1 MEHERRSTL
10 QKITGRLKL
19 IEPLVYRRRVP
30 LGAFRY
36 FEHAGPEEADA
47 VASDVD
53 DSLWPVVE
61 PGTYWGQWNAS
72 FTLRSRFG
80 VPQDW
85 DDAGPV
91 GVVLNLGEIHNWDF
105 CHPEALV
112 YVDGRAVAGC
122 DKYHRLIVLP
132 ADCCDGE
139 EHVLALHGYTGRW
152 GCFEDPP
159 AARLLMERCDIVQ
172 VDSATQALIATVRV
186 ALGAA
191 EVLDDNQPAKGRILN
206 ALDEAFKVLDT
217 REPLGEP
224 FYESVPG
231 ARAVLDAE
239 LRRAGPSLDVNVTA
253 VGHSHIDVAW
263 LWPLA
268 QTRRKC
274 GRSFHTVLA
283 LMEEFERYRFT
294 QSQPQLY
301 DYVRQDY
308 PELFE
313 RIKERAAEGRWELTG
328 GMWVEADCN
337 ISGPESLARQFL
349 LGRTF
354 FAEHFGAEAETPIL
368 WLPDVFGYPY
378 CLPQLIEQAGLS
390 YFYTTKLS
398 WNQYNRFPYDS
409 FWWQG
414 IDGTKVLTH
423 LGTTPEAG
431 RDKGVTY
438 NGTVVPEEIHKSW
451 TNFQQ
456 KETHNDLMTA
466 FGYGD
471 GGGGPTREML
481 ENIREMADFPGLPRT
496 KHGRAIDFFRKLE
509 QSAGD
514 KLPTWN
520 GELYLEY
527 HRGTYTTQS
536 RNKRAN
542 RKSEFMLHDAEWLAG
557 VAGVLDER
565 FQYPHAELRQ
575 AWQLV
580 CLNQFHDIIP
590 GSSIGAVYSESLQQY
605 ERIGRIA
612 EEVKARA
619 LSCIAGAAG
628 GRIILA
634 NPIAFGRSEPVL
646 WNGSLAAGE
655 SLCGPDGRDLPTQ
668 PIEAGTLV
676 DAGALEPLSITP
688 LTIETANSQTEPG
701 RMGFSPCS
709 PEGPT
714 SPSAWAEAHPTQL
727 ENGLLRVE
735 FNADGDIVRIYDKEC
750 DRDVLSDGAV
760 ANQFQAFEDRPVN
773 WDAWDVDVFYD
784 DKMWTSEPA
793 RSVRVVEE
801 GPLRAAIEIKRKILS
816 SEYTQYIRLAR
827 DSRRLDV
834 ETQID
839 WQERHILLKAAF
851 PVAIHANEATH
862 EIQWGHVHRPTHR
875 NTSWDW
881 ARFEQCAQKWVDLSE
896 GNYGVSLLN
905 DCKYGH
911 DVRDNVIRI
920 TLLRSPTMPDPT
932 ADRGQHTFTYSLL
945 PHAGRWGRETIA
957 AAYALND
964 PVIVFE
970 PASPGPRRVQIE
982 PLVHVDSENM
992 VIETVKQAED
1002 GNGIIVRMYESM
1014 RQRGNVIVRTG
1025 FKLREA
1031 YKTDLLERTT
1041 EPLEI
1046 AENRV
1051 TLYTRPHEI
1060 MTLRLV
1066 PA

>member
-1 MEHERRSTL
+1 MEHERRLTL

-19 IEPLVYRRRVP
+19 IEPLVYRRRAP

-36 FEHAGPEEADA
+36 FEHAGPEEAGA
-47 VASDVD
+47 VAPDVD
-53 DSLWPVVE
+53 DSTWPAVE
-61 PGTYWGQWNAS
+61 PGTYWGKWNAS
-72 FTLRSRFG
+72 FTLRGRFR
-80 VPQDW
+80 VPRDW
-85 DDAGPV
+85 NDAECV

-112 YVDGRAVAGC
+112 YVDGRAIAAC
-122 DKYHRLIVLP
+122 DKYHRLIYLP
-132 ADCCDGE
+132 ADCCDAG

-152 GCFEDPP
+152 GCFDDPP
-159 AARLLMERCDIVQ
+159 AAKLLMERCDIVQ
-172 VDSATQALIATVRV
+172 VDTATQAFIATLRV

-206 ALDEAFKVLDT
+206 ALDEAFKALDT

-224 FYESVPG
+224 FYESVPE
-231 ARAVLDAE
+231 ARAVLEAE

-301 DYVRQDY
+301 DYVRRDS

-313 RIKERAAEGRWELTG
+313 RIKQKVAQGRWELTG

-349 LGRTF
+349 LGRGF
-354 FAEHFGAEAETPIL
+354 FAEHFGADAETAIL

-414 IDGTKVLTH
+414 IDGTRVLTH
-423 LGTTPEAG
+423 LGTTPETG

-438 NGTVVPEEIHKSW
+438 NGTAVPEEIHKSW

-481 ENIREMADFPGLPRT
+481 ENIREMADFPGLPKT
-496 KHGRAIDFFRKLE
+496 QYGRAIDFFRKLE
-509 QSAGD
+509 QTAAE

-542 RKSEFMLHDAEWLAG
+542 RKSEFMLHDVEWLAS
-557 VAGVLDER
+557 VASTLDEG
-565 FQYPHAELRQ
+565 FQYPRADLRQ

-590 GSSIGAVYSESLQQY
+590 GSSVGEVYTESLQQY
-605 ERIGRIA
+605 ERVKEIA
-612 EEVKARA
+612 EAVKVRA
-619 LSCIAGAAG
+619 LSCVAGAAG
-628 GRIILA
+628 GRLILA
-634 NPIAFGRSEPVL
+634 NPIAFERSEPVL
-646 WNGSLAAGE
+646 WKGSLSSGE
-655 SLCGPDGRDLPTQ
+655 ALCGPDGQVLPTQ
-668 PIEAGTLV
+668 PVETGTLV
-676 DAGALEPLSITP
+676 DAGTLGPLGIVP
-688 LTIETANSQTEPG
+688 LTVEPG
-701 RMGFSPCS
+701 ETIHPQASLKVSP
-709 PEGPT
+709 T
-714 SPSAWAEAHPTQL
+714 LL
-727 ENGLLRVE
+727 ENELLRVE
-735 FNADGDIVRIYDKEC
+735 FNADGDITRVYDKEY
-750 DRDVLSDGAV
+750 DRDVLCEGAI

-773 WDAWDVDVFYD
+773 WDAWDIDMFYD
-784 DKMWTSEPA
+784 DKMWISEPA

-801 GPLRAAIEIKRKILS
+801 GPLRAAVEVKRKILS

-827 DSRRLDV
+827 DSRHLDI

-839 WQERHILLKAAF
+839 WQERKILLKAAF

-862 EIQWGHVHRPTHR
+862 EIQWGHIQRPTHR

-896 GNYGVSLLN
+896 GDYGVSLLN

-932 ADRGQHTFTYSLL
+932 ADQGQHSFTYSLL
-945 PHAGRWGRETIA
+945 PHAGRWGRETLA

-964 PVIVFE
+964 PVVVFE
-970 PASPGPRRVQIE
+970 PANPTPRKERIE
-982 PLVHVDSENM
+982 PLVRVDSDNM
-992 VIETVKQAED
+992 VIETIKQAED
-1002 GNGIIVRMYESM
+1002 GNGVIVRMYEAM
-1014 RQRGNVIVRTG
+1014 RQRGNVTLRTG
-1025 FKLREA
+1025 FKLRAA
-1031 YKTDLLERTT
+1031 YKTNLLEQTAET
-1041 EPLEI
+1041 LEVGDN
-1046 AENRV
+1046 EV
-1051 TLYTRPHEI
+1051 TLCTRPHEI
-1060 MTLRLV
+1060 LTLRLI

>member
-1 MEHERRSTL
+1 MEHERRLTL
-10 QKITGRLKL
+10 AKITGRLTL
-19 IEPLVYRRRVP
+19 IEPLACRRRVP

-36 FEHAGPEEADA
+36 FEHAGPEEAGR
-47 VASDVD
+47 VAPDVD
-53 DSLWPVVE
+53 DGTWPVVE
-61 PGTYWGQWNAS
+61 PGTYWGKWDTS
-72 FTLRSRFG
+72 FTLRSRFR
-80 VPQDW
+80 VPRDW
-85 DDAGPV
+85 DNGGGV
-91 GVVLNLGEIHNWDF
+91 GIVLNLGEIHNWDF

-112 YVDGRAVAGC
+112 YVDGQAIAGC
-122 DKYHRLIVLP
+122 DKYHRLIYLP
-132 ADCCDGE
+132 TNCCDHN

-152 GCFEDPP
+152 GYFEDPP
-159 AARLLMERCDIVQ
+159 ASKLLMEQCDLVQ
-172 VDSATQALIATVRV
+172 VDAATQAFVAAARV
-186 ALGAA
+186 AMDAA
-191 EVLDDNQPAKGRILN
+191 KVLDDSQPAKGRILN
-206 ALDEAFKVLDT
+206 ALDGAFKVLDT
-217 REPLGEP
+217 REPFGER
-224 FYESVPG
+224 FYESVPH
-231 ARAVLDAE
+231 AHEVLETE
-239 LRRAGPSLDVNVTA
+239 LYRAGPSLDVNVTA

-283 LMEEFERYRFT
+283 LMDEFDRYHFT

-313 RIKERAAEGRWELTG
+313 RIKEKVATGRWELTG

-354 FAEHFGAEAETPIL
+354 FAEHFGADAETPIL
-368 WLPDVFGYPY
+368 WLPDVFGYSY
-378 CLPQLIEQAGLS
+378 CLPQLIKQAGLT

-398 WNQYNRFPYDS
+398 WSQYNRFPYDS

-423 LGTTPEAG
+423 LGTTPAAG
-431 RDKGVTY
+431 TDKGVTY
-438 NGTVVPEEIHKSW
+438 NGTAVPEEIHKSW

-471 GGGGPTREML
+471 GGGGPTRQML
-481 ENIREMADFPGLPRT
+481 ENIREMADFPGLPKT
-496 KHGRAIDFFRKLE
+496 QHGRAIDFFRKLE
-509 QSAGD
+509 QTAAE
-514 KLPTWN
+514 KLPAWN

-542 RKSEFMLHDAEWLAG
+542 RKSEFMLHDAEWLAS
-557 VAGVLDER
+557 VASVLDDG
-565 FQYPHAELRQ
+565 FQYPHGELRQ

-590 GSSIGAVYSESLQQY
+590 GSSIGEVYTESLQQY
-605 ERIGRIA
+605 ERIEQIA
-612 EEVKARA
+612 DNVRNHA
-619 LSCIAGAAG
+619 LASIADVSG
-628 GRIILA
+628 GRLLLA
-634 NPIAFGRSEPVL
+634 NPIAFERRDPVL
-646 WNGSLAAGE
+646 WDGALASDQ
-655 SLCGPDGRDLPTQ
+655 SLCGPDGQVLPTQ
-668 PIEAGTLV
+668 QTETGTLV
-676 DAGALEPLSITP
+676 DAGTLEPLGITP
-688 LTIETANSQTEPG
+688 LTVEAANAQTEQG
-701 RMGFSPCS
+701 RMGFSPCGC
-709 PEGPT
+709 ETLT
-714 SPSAWAEAHPTQL
+714 SPSAWAKAHPTYL
-727 ENGLLRVE
+727 ENELLRVE
-735 FNADGDIVRIYDKEC
+735 FNADGDITRVYDKEH
-750 DRDVLSDGAV
+750 DRDVLADGAV
-760 ANQFQAFEDRPVN
+760 ANQFQAFEDRPID
-773 WDAWDVDVFYD
+773 WDAWDIDIFYD

-793 RSVRVVEE
+793 QSIRVVEE
-801 GPLRAAIEIKRKILS
+801 GPLRAALEIKRKILN
-816 SEYTQYIRLAR
+816 SEYTQYIRLAHN
-827 DSRRLDV
+827 SRQLDI

-839 WQERHILLKAAF
+839 WREKHILLKAVF

-862 EIQWGHVHRPTHR
+862 EIQWGHVQRPTHR

-911 DVRDNVIRI
+911 DVRDNVLRI

-932 ADRGQHTFTYSLL
+932 ADQGLHSFTYSLL
-945 PHAGRWGRETIA
+945 PHAGRWDCQTIA

-970 PASPGPRRVQIE
+970 PATAAPRTQRIE
-982 PLVHVDSENM
+982 PLVSVDSENV

-1002 GNGIIVRMYESM
+1002 GNGIIVRMYEAM
-1014 RQRGNVIVRTG
+1014 RQRGNVTVKTG
-1025 FKLREA
+1025 FKLA
-1031 YKTDLLERTT
+1031 KACKTNLLEQTT
-1041 EPLEI
+1041 EPLKVGDN
-1046 AENRV
+1046 ALM
-1051 TLYTRPHEI
+1051 LYVKPHEI
-1060 MTLRLV
+1060 VTLRLV

>member
-1 MEHERRSTL
+1 MEHERRLTL
-10 QKITGRLKL
+10 AKITGRLAL
-19 IEPLVYRRRVP
+19 IEPLVYRRRAP

-36 FEHAGPEEADA
+36 LEQAGPDEPGQ

-53 DSLWPVVE
+53 DGAWPIVE
-61 PGTYWGQWNAS
+61 PGTYWGKWNTS
-72 FTLRSRFG
+72 FTLRSRFCL
-80 VPQDW
+80 PQEW
-85 DDAGPV
+85 DNAEPMGL
-91 GVVLNLGEIHNWDF
+91 VLNLGEIHNWDF

-112 YVDGRAVAGC
+112 YVDGQAIAGC
-122 DKYHRLIVLP
+122 DKYHRLICLP
-132 ADCCDGE
+132 ADCCDDN
-139 EHVLALHGYTGRW
+139 EHILALHGYTGRW

-159 AARLLMERCDIVQ
+159 TAKLLMEPCDIMQ
-172 VDSATQALIATVRV
+172 VDPAAQAFIAAVRV

-191 EVLDDNQPAKGRILN
+191 KVQDDNQPAKGRILN
-206 ALDEAFKVLDT
+206 ALDKAFQVLDT
-217 REPLGEP
+217 REPFDER
-224 FYESVPG
+224 FYLSVPQ
-231 ARAVLDAE
+231 AHEVLRTE
-239 LRRAGPSLDVNVTA
+239 LHRAGPSLDVNVTA

-263 LWPLA
+263 RWPLS

-283 LMEEFERYRFT
+283 LMAEFDPYRFT

-313 RIKERAAEGRWELTG
+313 RIKEKVDQGRWEITG

-354 FAEHFGAEAETPIL
+354 FAEHFGADAETPIL

-378 CLPQLIEQAGLS
+378 CLPQLIKQAGLT

-414 IDGTKVLTH
+414 IDGTRVLTH
-423 LGTTPEAG
+423 LGTTPAAG
-431 RDKGVTY
+431 TDKGVTY
-438 NGTVVPEEIHKSW
+438 NGTAVPEEIHKSW

-481 ENIREMADFPGLPRT
+481 ENIREMADFPGLPKT
-496 KHGRAIDFFRKLE
+496 QHGRAIDFFDKLE
-509 QSAGD
+509 QTATD

-557 VAGVLDER
+557 LAGTLDAK
-565 FQYPHAELRQ
+565 FQYPHAKLRQ

-590 GSSIGAVYSESLQQY
+590 GSSIGEVYTESLAQY
-605 ERIGRIA
+605 ERVEQITG
-612 EEVKARA
+612 EVKNQA
-619 LSCIAGAAG
+619 LSVIARTTG
-628 GRIILA
+628 GRLLLA

-646 WNGSLAAGE
+646 WAGTLAPGE
-655 SLCGPDGRDLPTQ
+655 SLCGSEGQVLPTQ
-668 PIEAGTLV
+668 RTETGTLIDAGTL
-676 DAGALEPLSITP
+676 GPLSIVP
-688 LTIETANSQTEPG
+688 LTIEPGETIVPQTQLNA
-701 RMGFSPCS
+701 SP
-709 PEGPT
+709 T
-714 SPSAWAEAHPTQL
+714 LL

-735 FNADGDIVRIYDKEC
+735 LNADGDITSIYDKEH
-750 DRDVLSDGAV
+750 DREVLADGAV

-784 DKMWTSEPA
+784 DKMWTSDPA
-793 RSVRVVEE
+793 RSIRVVEA
-801 GPLRAAIEIKRKILS
+801 GPLRAAVEIKRKILNS
-816 SEYTQYIRLAR
+816 KYTQYIRLAHN
-827 DSRRLDV
+827 SRRLNI
-834 ETQID
+834 ETEID
-839 WQERHILLKAAF
+839 WREKHILLKAAF
-851 PVAIHANEATH
+851 GVAIHAHEATH
-862 EIQWGHVHRPTHR
+862 EIQWGHVQRPTHR
-875 NTSWDW
+875 NTRWDW

-911 DVRDNVIRI
+911 DIRDNVIRI

-932 ADRGQHTFTYSLL
+932 ADQGRHTFTYSLL
-945 PHAGRWGRETIA
+945 PHAGQWDQRTIA

-964 PVIVFE
+964 PTIIFE
-970 PASPGPRRVQIE
+970 PVEASSRTSPIE
-982 PLVHVDSENM
+982 PMVSVDRENI
-992 VIETVKQAED
+992 VIETIKRAED
-1002 GNGIIVRMYESM
+1002 GNGIIVRMYESL
-1014 RQRGNVIVRTG
+1014 RQRGNVTVRTG
-1025 FKLREA
+1025 FELSKA
-1031 YKTDLLERTT
+1031 CKTNLLEQTT
-1041 EPLEI
+1041 ETLEI
-1046 AENRV
+1046 ADNEL

-1060 MTLRLV
+1060 ITLRLV